1 MNANEIMNKI
11 EELKNDEAI
20 YANKNVL
27 DDMATFIRM
36 LNDLVAFKEQI
47 MECYVERDNEFL
59 TFADAD
65 STKALIAAMRIMM
78 GTMIMH
84 ESFIEDGFIGINKRL
99 ESFREY
105 SKEELAQ
112 YEKMKSYFENKE

>member
-27 DDMATFIRM
+27 DDMAMFIRM
-36 LNDLVAFKEQI
+36 FNDLAALRMQI
-47 MECYVERDNEFL
+47 VECYDEKANEFL
-59 TFADAD
+59 TFAHND
-65 STKALIAAMRIMM
+65 STRELMGAVRSMTRMIIKNCNIEGMLI
-78 GTMIMH
+78 
-84 ESFIEDGFIGINKRL
+84 DINHSL

-112 YEKMKSYFENKE
+112 YEKMKSYLENKE

>member
-1 MNANEIMNKI
+1 MLIRMFLMI
-11 EELKNDEAI
+11 WPI

-36 LNDLVAFKEQI
+36 LNDLIAFKEQLQ
-47 MECYVERDNEFL
+47 ECYVERSNEFL
-59 TFADAD
+59 TFAYNY
-65 STKALIAAMRIMM
+65 STGALVTAIETMM
-78 GTMIMH
+78 DTIKH
-84 ESFIEDGFIGINKRL
+84 ESFIEDGFIKINKYL

-105 SKEELAQ
+105 SKEELAR

>member
-27 DDMATFIRM
+27 DDMAMFIRT
-36 LNDLVAFKEQI
+36 LNDLVAFKEHF

-59 TFADAD
+59 TFTDAY
-65 STKALIAAMRIMM
+65 STKALITAMRIMM
-78 GTMIMH
+78 DTIRY
-84 ESFIEDGFIGINKRL
+84 EPFIEDRFIGVNERL
-99 ESFREY
+99 ETFREY
-105 SKEELAQ
+105 SKKELAQ
-112 YEKMKSYFENKE
+112 YEKMKSYFENEE

>member
-27 DDMATFIRM
+27 DDMATFIRR
-36 LNDLVAFKEQI
+36 LNDLIAFKAQLK
-47 MECYVERDNEFL
+47 ECYAERDNEFL
-59 TFADAD
+59 TFAYND
-65 STKALIAAMRIMM
+65 STRALVEAIEMMMR
-78 GTMIMH
+78 MIMD
-84 ESFIEDGFIGINKRL
+84 EEYIEERLIRISKCL

>member
-1 MNANEIMNKI
+1 MNAKEIMNKI

-27 DDMATFIRM
+27 DDIATFIRM
-36 LNDLVAFKEQI
+36 LNDLVAFKEQL

-59 TFADAD
+59 TFAHND
-65 STKALIAAMRIMM
+65 STRELVEAIETMM
-78 GTMIMH
+78 GTIRH
-84 ESFIEDGFIGINKRL
+84 EPVIEDRLIGVNERL

>member
-1 MNANEIMNKI
+1 MNAKEIMNKI

-27 DDMATFIRM
+27 DDMTTFIRS
-36 LNDLVAFKEQI
+36 LNDLMAFKEQI
-47 MECYVERDNEFL
+47 VECYVKRDNEFL
-59 TFADAD
+59 TFADND
-65 STKALIAAMRIMM
+65 STRVLIEAMELLM
-78 GTMIMH
+78 GTIID
-84 ESFIEDGFIGINKRL
+84 EDYIEEPLIRISNRL
-99 ESFREY
+99 ETFREC

>member
-1 MNANEIMNKI
+1 MNAKEIMNKI

-27 DDMATFIRM
+27 DDMAAFIRS

-59 TFADAD
+59 TFADND
-65 STKALIAAMRIMM
+65 STGALVEAIESMM
-78 GTMIMH
+78 GTIDAGR
-84 ESFIEDGFIGINKRL
+84 IEERLIRIGRRL
-99 ESFREY
+99 ETFREY
-105 SKEELAQ
+105 SKEELAK

>member
-27 DDMATFIRM
+27 DDMAAFICR
-36 LNDLVAFKEQI
+36 LNDLIAIKEQI
-47 MECYVERDNEFL
+47 MECYVESDNEFL

-65 STKALIAAMRIMM
+65 STKALIAAMQIMM
-78 GTMIMH
+78 GTID
-84 ESFIEDGFIGINKRL
+84 EGCIEERLIRIGRRL
-99 ESFREY
+99 ETFREY
-105 SKEELAQ
+105 SKEELAR

>member
-1 MNANEIMNKI
+1 MNAKEIMNKI

-36 LNDLVAFKEQI
+36 LNDLIAFREQLK
-47 MECYVERDNEFL
+47 ECYVERDNEFL
-59 TFADAD
+59 TFAHND
-65 STKALIAAMRIMM
+65 STRELVEAIRSMTRMIISNCNIEGMLI
-78 GTMIMH
+78 
-84 ESFIEDGFIGINKRL
+84 DINHSL

>member
-36 LNDLVAFKEQI
+36 LNDLVAFKEQL

-59 TFADAD
+59 TFAHNG
-65 STKALIAAMRIMM
+65 STRELVEAIETMM
-78 GTMIMH
+78 GTIRH
-84 ESFIEDGFIGINKRL
+84 ESFIKEKFIGVNERL

>member
-27 DDMATFIRM
+27 DDITTFIRR
-36 LNDLVAFKEQI
+36 LYDLVAIKEQI

-59 TFADAD
+59 TFADND
-65 STKALIAAMRIMM
+65 STRALTEAMELMMHTIMDE
-78 GTMIMH
+78 H
-84 ESFIEDGFIGINKRL
+84 YIEELFTRVGNRL